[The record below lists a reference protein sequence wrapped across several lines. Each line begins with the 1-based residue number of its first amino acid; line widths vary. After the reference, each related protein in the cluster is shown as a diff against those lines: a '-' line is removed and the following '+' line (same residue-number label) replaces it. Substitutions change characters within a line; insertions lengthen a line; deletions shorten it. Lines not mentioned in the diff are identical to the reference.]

1 MPISAWLAEGG
12 VRNWLREMTSEV
24 LRGLLKIYDAET
36 DPTSFQE
43 HFDALLDWSWRY
55 PDKLKDE
62 LRKSSDLIFENFKI
76 FKRIFKIEFFTR
88 DQGVTHLSLFD
99 VIIDWCIMDAV
110 DFQVKYR
117 CSVAPI

>member
-62 LRKSSDLIFENFKI
+62 LRKSFDLIFRFYFFLIFENF
-76 FKRIFKIEFFTR
+76 
-88 DQGVTHLSLFD
+88 
-99 VIIDWCIMDAV
+99 
-110 DFQVKYR
+110 
-117 CSVAPI
+117 